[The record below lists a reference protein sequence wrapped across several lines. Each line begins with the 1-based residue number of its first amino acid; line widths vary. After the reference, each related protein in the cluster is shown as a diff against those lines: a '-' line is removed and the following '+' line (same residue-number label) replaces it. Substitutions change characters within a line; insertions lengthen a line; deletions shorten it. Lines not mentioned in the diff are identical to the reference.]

1 MAAKNVGEAVDAL
14 GGAELLEAV
23 FNTLNPVEGA
33 EWIFTEFTI
42 DGVVDTAVSALSKK
56 LGIDS
61 SDDSLIQTTIAVMCY
76 VTASEFAQHAL
87 GIGSGFSKMDFTGVF
102 NNN

>member
-14 GGAELLEAV
+14 GGAELLEVV

-33 EWIFTEFTI
+33 DWIFSEFTI
-42 DGVVDTAVSALSKK
+42 DGAVDTAVSELSKK
-56 LGIDS
+56 LGIER
-61 SDDSLIQTTIAVMCY
+61 SDNSLIQTTIAVMCY

-87 GIGSGFSKMDFTGVF
+87 SIGSGFSKMDFTG
-102 NNN
+102 

>member
-1 MAAKNVGEAVDAL
+1 MAAKNMVKAADAM

-33 EWIFTEFTI
+33 DWIFSDFTI

-87 GIGSGFSKMDFTGVF
+87 GIGSGLSKMDFTG
-102 NNN
+102 